1 MTKERIDL
9 SSLYV
14 LIQVTIYVNTVKL
27 YNPVARLNIRRHY
40 FNYWMIKSYC
50 SLALHDVDALSANT
64 FKDGL
69 DQHWFKIWT
78 RLKNIISTRHHLQ
91 RRVGPGRVSRF
102 IQKCFGILILAPIC
116 IHQLIHCISNHS
128 LHFCLCLCVK
138 PAVQTCKFVF
148 ICCSF
153 DWQSTDPTPK

>member
-1 MTKERIDL
+1 MTKKHNDL

-78 RLKNIISTRHHLQ
+78 RLKNIISH
-91 RRVGPGRVSRF
+91 RRVGPGWVFTVHTKVLRNSHP
-102 IQKCFGILILAPIC
+102 CTNMY
-116 IHQLIHCISNHS
+116 ISTNS
-128 LHFCLCLCVK
+128 LHFK
-138 PAVQTCKFVF
+138 
-148 ICCSF
+148 S
-153 DWQSTDPTPK
+153 QSTFLLMSMY